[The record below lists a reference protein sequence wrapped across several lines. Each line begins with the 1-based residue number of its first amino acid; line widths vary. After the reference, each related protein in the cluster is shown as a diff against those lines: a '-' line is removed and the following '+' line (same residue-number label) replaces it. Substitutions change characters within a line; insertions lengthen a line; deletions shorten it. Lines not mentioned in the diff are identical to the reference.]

1 MRSATAT
8 CFGWHSRCTHRK
20 LFGLVAF
27 HNRRRRL
34 RRRRTDLPRTIVPKQ
49 RSRLLSSSRVFT
61 GKVFSVRRDRVQEPG
76 GIVVS
81 RDIVVH
87 PGSVVVMPVFP
98 DGKLLLIRQYR
109 HTAQDFLWELV
120 AGRVDEGESPLDAAH
135 RELAEETGYTA
146 RRLKKLLEIFPSP
159 GFVAEMMWIFAATGL
174 TAGVATPEEDE
185 RIEAR
190 RFSLREAERMI
201 RNGQLRDAK
210 SIAGILYYSRFMK
223 R

>member
-1 MRSATAT
+1 M
-8 CFGWHSRCTHRK
+8 
-20 LFGLVAF
+20 
-27 HNRRRRL
+27 
-34 RRRRTDLPRTIVPKQ
+34 PKQ
-49 RSRLLSSSRVFT
+49 RGQTLSSRVVFT
-61 GKVFSVRRDRVQEPG
+61 GKVFSVRHDQVSEPG
-76 GIVVS
+76 GVLAE

-98 DGKLLLIRQYR
+98 DGKILLIRQWR

-120 AGRVDEGESPLDAAH
+120 AGRVDAGESPVEAAH
-135 RELAEETGYTA
+135 RELAEETGYAA

-159 GFVAEMMWIFAATGL
+159 GFVDEIMWIFAASGL
-174 TAGVATPEEDE
+174 TLGAARPEEDE

-201 RNGQLRDAK
+201 RSGKLRDAK
-210 SIAGILYYSRFMK
+210 SIAGILYYARFAL